1 MPNRPGRLIANAVID
16 VGTCLMKTEQNLEAV
31 KKKRKGI
38 VLAGGFGSRLYPLTR
53 GISKQLLPVFDK
65 PLIYYPIAT
74 LILAGVREVLFITT
88 AEDCQSFKRTLGD
101 GSQWGMSFDYAIQ
114 DYPRGLADAYRI
126 GRSFLAGSPSVLILG
141 DNIFFGHGLQ
151 LLLDR
156 AMITPGATIF
166 SSLVRDP
173 QRFGIV
179 EIDQDKRPLS
189 IVEKP
194 EAPQSRWA
202 ITGLYFMD
210 ERASDYADSIKPS
223 PRGELEIVSLL
234 QRYLDDGELTVQTLH
249 RGYAWLDAGTH
260 ESLHQAGEF
269 VKTLQDRQGLLV
281 SSPEEVAY
289 RRGLI
294 TLDQLAALA
303 QIHGHSSYGA
313 ALADL
318 VAQERQDA

>member
-1 MPNRPGRLIANAVID
+1 
-16 VGTCLMKTEQNLEAV
+16 
-31 KKKRKGI
+31 
-38 VLAGGFGSRLYPLTR
+38 
-53 GISKQLLPVFDK
+53 
-65 PLIYYPIAT
+65 
-74 LILAGVREVLFITT
+74 
-88 AEDCQSFKRTLGD
+88 
-101 GSQWGMSFDYAIQ
+101 
-114 DYPRGLADAYRI
+114 
-126 GRSFLAGSPSVLILG
+126 
-141 DNIFFGHGLQ
+141 
-151 LLLDR
+151 
-156 AMITPGATIF
+156 
-166 SSLVRDP
+166 VRDP